1 MKENIRL
8 IVKGLIIGLGKIIP
22 GVSGGMLAISL
33 GVYEKGLDALSHFFR
48 NVKENTKFLCLLG
61 LGILISVVLMS
72 KLIKFSLDNYYLSTM
87 LLFIGLIAGGL
98 PKLFEKVKGK
108 GSMYNFL
115 AFLLSFSSLFILFAF
130 NNQMIVMNSNGF
142 VFLVLMGIIDAFTMI
157 VPGISGTAILMLFG
171 AYDNVISALSNLT
184 SVSLLLSNM
193 EVLLPFGIGMII
205 GIIVF
210 IKLIAFL
217 FNKFNIT
224 MYFIVIGLAISSTI
238 MMVFQALNYSYTVG
252 NIVIGLI
259 LFVVGYFIADKIEGS
274 ES

>member
-72 KLIKFSLDNYYLSTM
+72 KLIKFSLDNYYLPTM

-238 MMVFQALNYSYTVG
+238 MMVFQALNYSYTVE

>member
-72 KLIKFSLDNYYLSTM
+72 KLIKFSLDNYYLPTM

-130 NNQMIVMNSNGF
+130 NNQKIVMNSNGF

>member
-72 KLIKFSLDNYYLSTM
+72 KLIKFSLDNYYLPTM

-193 EVLLPFGIGMII
+193 EVLLPFCIGMII

>member
-72 KLIKFSLDNYYLSTM
+72 KLIKFSLDNYYLPTM